1 MDRRVFLS
9 LIAISPILAKEQLHT
24 NDIYLKGQEL
34 KLFLSVKRKIRD
46 IKKHVGYGNFNIIS
60 FDQALKYIKH
70 TSKLESFTKKELD
83 FIEKIFYE
91 DPKKYGFYG
100 KRTCFSL
107 TEVIKT
113 KDVYKVPHTGHYL
126 YKGKP
131 LSDYYRL
138 KKDIGKDLILTSGV
152 RSILKQMDL
161 YFTKIHKLNFNI
173 SKASKIIA
181 PPGYSYHSISD
192 FDVGKKGL
200 GADNFTTKFATTK
213 EFQQLIK
220 LDYIAMRYTKNNK
233 DGVRYEPWHIQVI

>member
-9 LIAISPILAKEQLHT
+9 LIAISPIIAKEQLYN
-24 NDIYLKGQEL
+24 NDIYLTDQDL
-34 KLFLSVKRKIRD
+34 KLFLSVKRKIRA
-46 IKKHVGYGNFNIIS
+46 IKRYVGYGNFNLIS
-60 FDQALKYIKH
+60 LDQALKYMKH
-70 TSKLESFTKKELD
+70 SAKLEKFTQKELY

-91 DPKKYGFYG
+91 DPKRYGFYG
-100 KRTCFSL
+100 KRTCFKI
-107 TEVIKT
+107 TQTINK

-138 KKDIGKDLILTSGV
+138 KKDIGDNLILTSGV
-152 RSILKQMDL
+152 RNVLKQMDL

-173 SKASKIIA
+173 TKASKIIA

-192 FDVGKKGL
+192 FDVGKKGF
-200 GADNFTTKFATTK
+200 GVDNFTIRFAKTK
-213 EFQQLIK
+213 EFKQLKK

>member
-1 MDRRVFLS
+1 MNRRKFLFF
-9 LIAISPILAKEQLHT
+9 AGISPLLAKDSFKSS
-24 NDIYLKGQEL
+24 DIYLKGDDL
-34 KLFLSVKRKIRD
+34 KLFLSVKRKIRA
-46 IKKHVGYGNFNIIS
+46 IKMYVGYGNFNIIS
-60 FDQALKYIKH
+60 FDEALKYMRYS
-70 TSKLESFTKKELD
+70 SKLEKFNKQELS

-107 TEVIKT
+107 SEKIDKKT
-113 KDVYKVPHTGHYL
+113 VYKVPKTGHYL

-131 LSDYYRL
+131 LDDYYRL
-138 KKDIGKDLILTSGV
+138 KKDIGDSLILTSGV

-192 FDVGKKGL
+192 FDVGKKGF
-200 GADNFTTKFATTK
+200 GIDNFTIRFAMTK
-213 EFQQLIK
+213 EFKKLKK
-220 LDYIAMRYTKNNK
+220 LDYIAMRYTINNK
-233 DGVRYEPWHIQVI
+233 DGVRYEPWHIQVL